1 MEDLRA
7 EHPLGLSW
15 TVTKTECF
23 LLIHSLSSYLGG
35 GLSVTLLNWLEL
47 VLQR

>member
-1 MEDLRA
+1 MEGLRA

-15 TVTKTECF
+15 TVTNTECF
-23 LLIHSLSSYLGG
+23 LLIHFLSPYLGR
-35 GLSVTLLNWLEL
+35 GLGVTLLSLLEL